1 VLPRIRGRGGGGL
14 FVVIVVEAVVLDMAC
29 WAAFWESIVACSAT
43 VYYEP
48 DMMRSWIDEAHSLGC
63 VDNCWSSVS
72 LISALCLVLEI
83 GWR

>member
-48 DMMRSWIDEAHSLGC
+48 DMMRS
-63 VDNCWSSVS
+63 
-72 LISALCLVLEI
+72 
-83 GWR
+83 